1 MNNTINLTNLAA
13 ANHDRM
19 LAETIL
25 ANTKELGGIR
35 IGYLP
40 MSLMFVDYAYQRPTR
55 SKVQKIAADFDDNK
69 CGLLLVSY
77 RNDGRFA
84 IIDGGNRF
92 EAARLV
98 GKTAL
103 NCQILTDLSV
113 QQEALVF
120 AAQNDNRVRLTENDL
135 LKAQVCAGDE
145 IAIGF
150 QNLCKEFGVRL
161 YQSNDVGY
169 LVCTKTARRYYAEDA
184 AALRWVFSMICKA
197 KWNTVRKGFSV
208 YSITPLWNLYQDYA
222 GHVEEIES
230 KLLALMIPLTPQAI
244 LHKAQSLFVS
254 HTRVEAMTSL
264 LSCYLEGK
272 LPLQQIESAA

>member
-13 ANHDRM
+13 ANNDRM

-35 IGYLP
+35 IGLLP
-40 MSLMFVDYAYQRPTR
+40 MNLLFVDYSYQRPTR
-55 SKVQKIAADFDDNK
+55 SKVQKIAADFNDNK

-77 RNDGRFA
+77 RNDGHFA
-84 IIDGGNRF
+84 VIDGGNRF
-92 EAARLV
+92 EAAKLI

-103 NCQILTDLSV
+103 TCQILVGLTV
-113 QQEALVF
+113 KEEALVF
-120 AAQNDNRVRLTENDL
+120 AAQNENRVRLTENDL

-208 YSITPLWNLYQDYA
+208 YSITPLWNLYHDYA
-222 GHVEEIES
+222 GRVEEIES
-230 KLLALMIPLTPQAI
+230 RLLALMIPLTPQAV
-244 LHKAQSLFVS
+244 LNKAQSLFLS

-264 LSCYLEGK
+264 LACYLEGK